1 MRPILVHGR
10 VACVA
15 ACLLACTAACDKEG
29 AGSSDP
35 RAKVVAAWKAAELA
49 PSALTPATV
58 SVGQDCQSGTVGTI
72 DVLLCV
78 YPSPDEA
85 KTAEEPGLAWV
96 GETTGAAQ
104 AYGTVLVAIADRN
117 KSDPSGRTIN
127 QLMKLARN

>member
-1 MRPILVHGR
+1 MRPILVHGL
-10 VACVA
+10 A
-15 ACLLACTAACDKEG
+15 ACLLAFFTACDKED
-29 AGSSDP
+29 AGSGDP
-35 RAKVVAAWKAAELA
+35 RAKVVAAWKEAGLA

-58 SVGQDCQSGTVGTI
+58 PVGQDCQSGTVGAI

-78 YPSPDEA
+78 YPAPDEA
-85 KTAEEPGLAWV
+85 RSAEESGLVWV

-117 KSDPSGRTIN
+117 KRDPSGRTIN